1 MGGADNTQPV
11 HRINMP
17 VAGYG
22 GQSSGTAREGGPG
35 PWLSARPPLN
45 SAPSSSQEKNQRAT
59 HLTGAFLAFFV
70 GILYFWLQL
79 FLSWRMKNLPQPGA
93 PWIGPLRLV
102 LCSACF
108 ILEVASILRWSGG
121 GSPMGWV
128 CPPPSW
134 APLPS
139 SASVSMQHYRGLSVS
154 PGSGGVLPGLESHHL
169 NELAGGGGGV
179 GRVGWRTPLLS

>member
-70 GILYFWLQL
+70 GILYFWLQ
-79 FLSWRMKNLPQPGA
+79 A
-93 PWIGPLRLV
+93 
-102 LCSACF
+102 
-108 ILEVASILRWSGG
+108 SGG
-121 GSPMGWV
+121 WAGRRGTGCIARIWPEYPECYQEKPHV
-128 CPPPSW
+128 PS
-134 APLPS
+134 
-139 SASVSMQHYRGLSVS
+139 
-154 PGSGGVLPGLESHHL
+154 
-169 NELAGGGGGV
+169 
-179 GRVGWRTPLLS
+179 